1 MARNLVRRRGIPFAS
16 ADGASKGERLSRMW
30 KTIMKID
37 DELKFLYVQFGAYVL
52 LILVSIAV
60 VILAKIL

>member
-1 MARNLVRRRGIPFAS
+1 
-16 ADGASKGERLSRMW
+16 
-30 KTIMKID
+30 MKID